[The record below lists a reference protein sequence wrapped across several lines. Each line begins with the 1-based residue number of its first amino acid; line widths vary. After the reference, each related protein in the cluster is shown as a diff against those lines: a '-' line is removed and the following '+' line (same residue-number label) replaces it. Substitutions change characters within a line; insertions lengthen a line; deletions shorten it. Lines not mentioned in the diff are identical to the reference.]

1 MLSVSDVWQRQLDRS
16 GQTDSCQLLSGQAWS
31 PAAGQ
36 QLRQRWQL
44 RAAEGSCLC
53 RHGPRVLRGSCGRG
67 ACSCSLHSAQPSID
81 LTLAPSYLAPLILTR
96 NKCGVRTRVFVRTRV
111 CGDTCIDR
119 SIPAPLLLSTTRCRH
134 AGERWGHHQM
144 AGHISKIP
152 SLCSPLSSH
161 IAMHYSVV
169 LRTQTR
175 AFLPFF

>member
-1 MLSVSDVWQRQLDRS
+1 MCDSGSLTGVGRLTAASCCQGRHGLQRPGSSCGS
-16 GQTDSCQLLSGQAWS
+16 GDSCG
-31 PAAGQ
+31 
-36 QLRQRWQL
+36 QL

-96 NKCGVRTRVFVRTRV
+96 DKCGVRTRVFVRTRV

-161 IAMHYSVV
+161 IAMHYLVV

>member
-44 RAAEGSCLC
+44 RAAEGSWGQLSLQAWSS
-53 RHGPRVLRGSCGRG
+53 RVERQLRER
-67 ACSCSLHSAQPSID
+67 SLLLLTALRSAQHRFNTRTVLLS
-81 LTLAPSYLAPLILTR
+81 TAHSYAQYEM
-96 NKCGVRTRVFVRTRV
+96 RTRVCVRTRV
-111 CGDTCIDR
+111 CKNTCIDR

-161 IAMHYSVV
+161 IAMHYLVV
-169 LRTQTR
+169 LTL